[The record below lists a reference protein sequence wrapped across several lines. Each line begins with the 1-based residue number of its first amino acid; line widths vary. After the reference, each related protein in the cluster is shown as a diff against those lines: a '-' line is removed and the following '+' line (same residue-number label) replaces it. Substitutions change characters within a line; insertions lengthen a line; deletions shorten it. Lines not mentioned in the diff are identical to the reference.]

1 MPQVLVVSNPQPKTP
16 IFYLITYMSV
26 VQLLCHFSHN
36 IVRYLNAVC
45 DFGCELRDLP
55 YFLRRSIDGIH
66 NFIIHVHV
74 F

>member
-26 VQLLCHFSHN
+26 VQTTVPFQSQNSALFKCCF
-36 IVRYLNAVC
+36 